1 MLYSNCKSFCLDDAV
16 QCTHFQDKAILF
28 QCSKQT
34 AVALKLFKTLVW
46 HAPIAAN
53 IVSHMQK
60 TLMKFELQG
69 DSHSK

>member
-1 MLYSNCKSFCLDDAV
+1 MLYLNCKSFCLDDAA

-28 QCSKQT
+28 QSCKQT

-46 HAPIAAN
+46 HVPIVAN
-53 IVSHMQK
+53 IVLHMHK